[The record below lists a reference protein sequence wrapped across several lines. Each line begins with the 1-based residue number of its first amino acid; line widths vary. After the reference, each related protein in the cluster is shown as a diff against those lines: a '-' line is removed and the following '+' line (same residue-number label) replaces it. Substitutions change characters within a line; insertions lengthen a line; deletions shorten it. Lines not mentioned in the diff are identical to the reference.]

1 MVEMISAVVLAAG
14 RAQRMGE
21 QKLFLPFKGKPV
33 LEWVLETAL
42 ASDLHE
48 VICIVRDLR
57 AVRQRIRL
65 VHERLLWLVNHAA
78 DRGQSTSLIAGLWAT
93 HPKSQG
99 TLFLVGDQP
108 MIGSN
113 LINSLI
119 RQFSNSSALIVAPRF
134 AGQVRNPAL
143 FRRELFPE
151 LLALTGDQGSGVLM
165 DKYSDRSDL
174 LEWHEEAPF
183 MDIDVPEDYERL
195 NRLA

>member
-1 MVEMISAVVLAAG
+1 MISAVVLAAG

-33 LEWVLETAL
+33 LQWVLETAL

-113 LINSLI
+113 LIDSLI
-119 RQFSNSSALIVAPRF
+119 RRFRSSSALIVAPRF

-151 LLALTGDQGSGVLM
+151 LLALTGDQGSRVLM
-165 DKYSDRSDL
+165 DKYSDKSEL

-195 NRLA
+195 NKLA

>member
-1 MVEMISAVVLAAG
+1 MISAVVLAAG
-14 RAQRMGE
+14 PAPIMGE

-33 LEWVLETAL
+33 LQWVLETAL

-65 VHERLLWLVNHAA
+65 VHERLMWLVNHAA

-93 HPKSQG
+93 HPNSQG

-113 LINSLI
+113 LIDSLI
-119 RQFSNSSALIVAPRF
+119 RRFRSSPALIVAPKF

-151 LLALTGDQGSGVLM
+151 LLTLTGDQNGRMLM
-165 DKYSDRSDL
+165 DKYSDKSEL
-174 LEWHEEAPF
+174 LEWHEEEPF
-183 MDIDVPEDYERL
+183 MDLDVPADYERL
-195 NRLA
+195 NKLA

>member
-1 MVEMISAVVLAAG
+1 MISAVVLAAG

-33 LEWVLETAL
+33 LQWVLETAL

-93 HPKSQG
+93 HPQSQG
-99 TLFLVGDQP
+99 ALFMVGDQP

-119 RQFSNSSALIVAPRF
+119 SQFTKSSALIVAPKF

-151 LLALTGDQGSGVLM
+151 LLALTGDQGGKVLM
-165 DKYSDRSDL
+165 DKYTDKSDL

-183 MDIDVPEDYERL
+183 VDIDVPEDYERL
-195 NRLA
+195 NKLA

>member
-1 MVEMISAVVLAAG
+1 MGRMISAVVLAAG

-33 LEWVLETAL
+33 LQWVLETAL

-93 HPKSQG
+93 HPQSQG
-99 TLFLVGDQP
+99 ALFMVGDQP

-119 RQFSNSSALIVAPRF
+119 RQFTNGSALIVAPKF

-151 LLALTGDQGSGVLM
+151 LLALTGDQGGKVLM
-165 DKYSDRSDL
+165 DKYTDKSDL

-183 MDIDVPEDYERL
+183 VDIDVPEDYERL
-195 NRLA
+195 NKLA

>member
-1 MVEMISAVVLAAG
+1 MISAVVLAAG

-33 LEWVLETAL
+33 LQWVLETAL

-93 HPKSQG
+93 HPQSQG
-99 TLFLVGDQP
+99 ALFMVGDQR
-108 MIGSN
+108 SEE
-113 LINSLI
+113 
-119 RQFSNSSALIVAPRF
+119 
-134 AGQVRNPAL
+134 
-143 FRRELFPE
+143 RRVGKEC
-151 LLALTGDQGSGVLM
+151 
-165 DKYSDRSDL
+165 RSR
-174 LEWHEEAPF
+174 WS
-183 MDIDVPEDYERL
+183 
-195 NRLA
+195 

>member
-1 MVEMISAVVLAAG
+1 MISAVVLAAG

-33 LEWVLETAL
+33 LQWVLETAL

-93 HPKSQG
+93 HPQSQG
-99 TLFLVGDQP
+99 ALFMVGDQP

-119 RQFSNSSALIVAPRF
+119 RQFTNGSALIVAPKF

-151 LLALTGDQGSGVLM
+151 LLALTGDQGGKVLM
-165 DKYSDRSDL
+165 DKYTDKSDL

-183 MDIDVPEDYERL
+183 VDIDVPEDYERL
-195 NRLA
+195 NKLA